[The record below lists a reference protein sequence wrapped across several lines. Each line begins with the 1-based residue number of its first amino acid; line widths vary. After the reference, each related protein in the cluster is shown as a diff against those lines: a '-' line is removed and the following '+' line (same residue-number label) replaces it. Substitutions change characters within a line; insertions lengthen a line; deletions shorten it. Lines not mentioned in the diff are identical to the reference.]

1 MYDHLPPRL
10 AKYLAAIYTG
20 TDVPEIERQDTG
32 SITEAKIKA
41 WRCFTKLSRWNKQR
55 GQKINQL
62 NRIICNQRL
71 KMRELNRQLEF
82 EKWMV
87 DNRSLWSEVCRRNLS
102 KVVKWNNAH
111 KREIAQLQSK
121 LHNRRVEVKFL
132 LRQLEDRNSLLKIKN
147 QSIDDLVGMLY
158 SEKRMARELKRQV
171 DKLNE
176 SADMSCRVNH
186 EFDVAVRKQDEELAD
201 WYEYVQLLI
210 AKLNEKEKQLKLSN
224 LEVGVG
230 KKKGMACMNNLTIET
245 VIDDHGSVPAYSRD
259 DDAAV
264 DLRASES
271 CYIKAGAV
279 RLVDTGVRV
288 AIPSGYVGL
297 VCPRSGMACKH
308 EVTVINSPGVI
319 DPNYRGSIK
328 VGLVNHNSVG
338 FDIREGDRIAQMLI
352 VPVPRVTFEQVEEL
366 DDTERGADGFG
377 SSGR

>member
-1 MYDHLPPRL
+1 MYDHLQPRL

-20 TDVPEIERQDTG
+20 TDVPEIERQDVRI
-32 SITEAKIKA
+32 SLDEFAKV
-41 WRCFTKLSRWNKQR
+41 WRSCTKFLHWNMQR

-87 DNRSLWSEVCRRNLS
+87 DNRSLWLEACRRDFA

-121 LHNRRVEVKFL
+121 LHDRRVEVKL
-132 LRQLEDRNSLLKIKN
+132 LLNENDVFSRAIQRRNKKI
-147 QSIDDLVGMLY
+147 
-158 SEKRMARELKRQV
+158 REL
-171 DKLNE
+171 
-176 SADMSCRVNH
+176 
-186 EFDVAVRKQDEELAD
+186 QDEIVAERRKVDALNKCADTYDEINEDLIRAVMQQDVELAD
-201 WYEYVQLLI
+201 WHEYVQLLI
-210 AKLNEKEKQLKLSN
+210 AELNEKDAKSFLKLN
-224 LEVGVG
+224 AR
-230 KKKGMACMNNLTIET
+230 KKGMACMNNLTIKT

-308 EVTVINSPGVI
+308 EVTVINAPGVI

-338 FDIREGDRIAQMLI
+338 FDIREGDRIAQLLI
-352 VPVPRVTFEQVEEL
+352 VPVPSVMFQQVAEL

>member
-20 TDVPEIERQDTG
+20 TDVPEIEQDIDG
-32 SITEAKIKA
+32 RLDAFAVA
-41 WRCFTKLSRWNKQR
+41 WRHRTKLLSWNKQR
-55 GQKINQL
+55 GQTINQL
-62 NRIICNQRL
+62 NQRIHEQRL
-71 KMRELNRQLEF
+71 KIGRLNRLLEH
-82 EKWMV
+82 EKCKA
-87 DNRSLWSEVCRRNLS
+87 DYRLFLIELYRRDIS
-102 KVVKWNNAH
+102 KVEKWNNAH

-121 LHNRRVEVKFL
+121 LHDRRVEVKRLQKQVDVFAIAVK
-132 LRQLEDRNSLLKIKN
+132 RRNKKI
-147 QSIDDLVGMLY
+147 
-158 SEKRMARELKRQV
+158 REL
-171 DKLNE
+171 
-176 SADMSCRVNH
+176 
-186 EFDVAVRKQDEELAD
+186 QDEIVAERRKVDALNKCADTYDEINEDLIRAVMQQDVELAD
-201 WYEYVQLLI
+201 WHEYVQLLI
-210 AKLNEKEKQLKLSN
+210 AELNEKDAKSFLKLN
-224 LEVGVG
+224 AR
-230 KKKGMACMNNLTIET
+230 KKGMACMNNLTIKT
-245 VIDDHGSVPAYSRD
+245 VIDDHGSVPAYSRA

-308 EVTVINSPGVI
+308 EVTVINAPGVI

-338 FDIREGDRIAQMLI
+338 KDIRKGDRIAQLLI

>member
-20 TDVPEIERQDTG
+20 TDVPEIERQDID
-32 SITEAKIKA
+32 SRLDAFA
-41 WRCFTKLSRWNKQR
+41 VACRHRTKLLSWNKQR
-55 GQKINQL
+55 GQTINQL
-62 NRIICNQRL
+62 NQRIHEQRL
-71 KMRELNRQLEF
+71 KIGRLNRLLEH
-82 EKWMV
+82 EKCKA
-87 DNRSLWSEVCRRNLS
+87 DYRLFLLELYRRDLS
-102 KVVKWNNAH
+102 KVEKWNNAH

-121 LHNRRVEVKFL
+121 LHDRRVEVKFL
-132 LRQLEDRNSLLKIKN
+132 LRQLEDLNSLLKLKN

-158 SEKRMARELKRQV
+158 SEKRMVRELKKQSRGKQ
-171 DKLNE
+171 
-176 SADMSCRVNH
+176 MNH
-186 EFDVAVRKQDEELAD
+186 VEIK
-201 WYEYVQLLI
+201 
-210 AKLNEKEKQLKLSN
+210 
-224 LEVGVG
+224 
-230 KKKGMACMNNLTIET
+230 T
-245 VIDDHGSVPAYSRD
+245 VIDDHGNVPAYSRD

-288 AIPSGYVGL
+288 AIPNGYVGL

-338 FDIREGDRIAQMLI
+338 FDIREGDRIAQLLI
-352 VPVPRVTFEQVEEL
+352 VPVPSVMFQQVAEL

>member
-10 AKYLAAIYTG
+10 AKYLAQIYTG
-20 TDVPEIERQDTG
+20 TDVGKIERQDAR
-32 SITEAKIKA
+32 SRVDEFANV
-41 WRCFTKLSRWNKQR
+41 WRSYKKLERWNKQR
-55 GQKINQL
+55 GQTINQL
-62 NRIICNQRL
+62 NQRIHEQRL
-71 KMRELNRQLEF
+71 KIGRLNRLLEH
-82 EKWMV
+82 EKCKADYRLFV
-87 DNRSLWSEVCRRNLS
+87 LELYRRDLS
-102 KVVKWNNAH
+102 KVEKWNNAH

-121 LHNRRVEVKFL
+121 LHYRRAEVKFL
-132 LRQLEDRNSLLKIKN
+132 LRQLEDRNSLLKLKN
-147 QSIDDLVGMLY
+147 QSIDDLVGMLHD
-158 SEKRMARELKRQV
+158 EKRKARELKRQV

-176 SADMSCRVNH
+176 LADVSCRVNH
-186 EFDVAVRKQDEELAD
+186 EFNAAVRKQDEELAD

-245 VIDDHGSVPAYSRD
+245 VIDDHGAVPAYSRD
-259 DDAAV
+259 GDAAI
-264 DLRASES
+264 DLRASEN

-308 EVTVINSPGVI
+308 EVTVINAPGVI

-338 FDIREGDRIAQMLI
+338 FDIREGDRIAQLLI

>member
-20 TDVPEIERQDTG
+20 TDVPEIERQDVR
-32 SITEAKIKA
+32 SRIDEFANV
-41 WRCFTKLSRWNKQR
+41 WRSYKKLDRWNKQR

-102 KVVKWNNAH
+102 KVEKWNNAH

-121 LHNRRVEVKFL
+121 LHYRRVEVKFL

-158 SEKRMARELKRQV
+158 SEKRMARELKKQSRGKQ
-171 DKLNE
+171 
-176 SADMSCRVNH
+176 MNH
-186 EFDVAVRKQDEELAD
+186 VEIK
-201 WYEYVQLLI
+201 
-210 AKLNEKEKQLKLSN
+210 
-224 LEVGVG
+224 
-230 KKKGMACMNNLTIET
+230 T
-245 VIDDHGSVPAYSRD
+245 VIDDHGSVPAYSRA

-308 EVTVINSPGVI
+308 EVTVINAPGVI

-328 VGLVNHNSVG
+328 VGMVNHNSVG
-338 FDIREGDRIAQMLI
+338 FDIREGDRIAQLLI
-352 VPVPRVTFEQVEEL
+352 VPVPRVAFEQVEEL